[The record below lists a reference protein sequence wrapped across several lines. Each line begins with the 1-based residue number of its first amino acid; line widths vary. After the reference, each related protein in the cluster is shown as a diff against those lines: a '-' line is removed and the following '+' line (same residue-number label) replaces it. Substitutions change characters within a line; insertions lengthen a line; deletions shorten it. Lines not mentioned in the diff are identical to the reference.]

1 MIFYTLLKHHTDKL
15 KRSEPLHLRNS
26 YKKREREITKM
37 NNIIDK
43 DITRYHPCLSIKM
56 FEYCSV
62 CNDLIST
69 GTVMFKCVPENS
81 QICLS
86 CYKPEPKKEKIQESE
101 EVEEEVEKTKDNSYI
116 INEVPI
122 LITFLYKSYI
132 DYSNLYSIIVKKSIL
147 RQYTI
152 ENLFLKDEQKNI
164 MIDLYSKAV
173 NNYHS
178 LNKLARIIKFK
189 KVLHYENECD
199 LCLNNLSELSDRI
212 KFDL

>member
-1 MIFYTLLKHHTDKL
+1 
-15 KRSEPLHLRNS
+15 
-26 YKKREREITKM
+26 
-37 NNIIDK
+37 
-43 DITRYHPCLSIKM
+43 
-56 FEYCSV
+56 
-62 CNDLIST
+62 
-69 GTVMFKCVPENS
+69 
-81 QICLS
+81 
-86 CYKPEPKKEKIQESE
+86 KEKIQESE

-199 LCLNNLSELSDRI
+199 LCLNNFSELSDRI
-212 KFDL
+212 KFDLYIKKTNTIYTFRISDLIGVIHNALTHSSDMFVEPYFPRNPYTNEDFTKAELYNIYFC